1 MADQAMK
8 RIYRGVLF
16 GVALVGGIILLV
28 LVRQI
33 VLMAFLGA
41 TLAVLFTWLAGL
53 LRRVV
58 PRLGQGVA
66 LVIVIV
72 VLAAVVFGLAN
83 VIARPIVREL
93 SDLAANLERHFG
105 TLQDKF
111 EEWSETYLESDTPI
125 DVSGLAKEVFKS
137 TQSVVRFVLR
147 FVTVTGDILL
157 KVFIVLSLGVFFSV
171 KPGQYNNLLL
181 RYVGEGNRE
190 RVRRVL
196 DQIAARLR
204 GWLGGTLFSALFI
217 AVFATL
223 GLLLIGVRYPHVFGL
238 LAGLM
243 AFIPYFGSIMAVVP
257 PALFALLD
265 PHPIKALWVVVLF
278 VAVQTVEANVFT
290 PMVMQRRVNLP
301 PAVVVLAVMVMGA
314 LLGFLGA
321 VLALPLTLAIRALV
335 DEFVAK
341 KRAKPVPSA
350 ATATEA

>member
-1 MADQAMK
+1 
-8 RIYRGVLF
+8 
-16 GVALVGGIILLV
+16 
-28 LVRQI
+28 
-33 VLMAFLGA
+33 
-41 TLAVLFTWLAGL
+41 
-53 LRRVV
+53 
-58 PRLGQGVA
+58 
-66 LVIVIV
+66 
-72 VLAAVVFGLAN
+72 VFGLAN

-111 EEWSETYLESDTPI
+111 EEWSETHLESDTPI

>member
-1 MADQAMK
+1 
-8 RIYRGVLF
+8 
-16 GVALVGGIILLV
+16 VGGIILLV
-28 LVRQI
+28 MVRQI

-41 TLAVLFTWLAGL
+41 TVAVLFTWLAGL
-53 LRRVV
+53 LRRLV
-58 PRLGQGVA
+58 PRLSQGVA

-72 VLAAVVFGLAN
+72 VLAAAVFGLAN
-83 VIARPIVREL
+83 VIARPIVKEL
-93 SDLAANLERHFG
+93 SDLAANIEGHFG

-111 EEWSETYLESDTPI
+111 EEWSEEHLQSGTPI

-137 TQSVVRFVLR
+137 TQSVVRFMFRLVS
-147 FVTVTGDILL
+147 VTGNVLL
-157 KVFIVLSLGVFFSV
+157 KVFVVLSLGVFFSV
-171 KPGQYNNLLL
+171 KPGQYNTLLL

-217 AVFATL
+217 AVFSTL

-278 VAVQTVEANVFT
+278 VCVQTVEANVFT

-321 VLALPLTLAIRALV
+321 VLALPLTLAAQALV
-335 DEFVAK
+335 DEFVLAK
-341 KRAKPVPSA
+341 RRIA
-350 ATATEA
+350 AGGRTTSTMEGA